1 MKKLPKIQNFDAF
14 ILNESR
20 TQRERE
26 STIADAVSKVKE
38 KYGKTPQDFLKSARE
53 NGVDDVKD
61 FIVKTV
67 EPYIARIESQ
77 ELFQNNAFDF
87 DGLMSGL
94 VSWII
99 VELELDKMKK
109 ETSK

>member
-1 MKKLPKIQNFDAF
+1 MKQLPKIQNFDTF

-26 STIADAVSKVKE
+26 STIADAVKKVTA
-38 KYGKTPQDFLKSARE
+38 KYGDTPQEFLKSARE

-77 ELFQNNAFDF
+77 ELFLNAFDF

-94 VSWII
+94 VSWIV
-99 VELELDKMKK
+99 VELELNKMKK
-109 ETSK
+109 ETPK